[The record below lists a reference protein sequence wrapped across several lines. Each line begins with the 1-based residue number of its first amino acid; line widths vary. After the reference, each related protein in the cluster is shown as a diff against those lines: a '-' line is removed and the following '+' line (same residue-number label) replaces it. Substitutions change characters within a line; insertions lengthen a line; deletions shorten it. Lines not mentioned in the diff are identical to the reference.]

1 MEQLLQV
8 NLKKLPKRIR
18 GSIRRSPTQIIRSVA
33 KDEEDEDVVG
43 GNEDV
48 EEEEEDGEEEEDDV
62 EEEEEYDEEED
73 EDEEVDDDEL
83 ERRIQQKLVPTWDP
97 QDMWDAL
104 YREEQEYEAM
114 VARRNLIKIEKI
126 N

>member
-1 MEQLLQV
+1 MPHVIFKEKLDAKLEQLLQV

-18 GSIRRSPTQIIRSVA
+18 GSIRRSPTQIIRS
-33 KDEEDEDVVG
+33 
-43 GNEDV
+43 EDV
-48 EEEEEDGEEEEDDV
+48 EEEEEDGEEEEEDV
-62 EEEEEYDEEED
+62 EEEEECDKEED

-114 VARRNLIKIEKI
+114 VARRNLIKIEKL

>member
-18 GSIRRSPTQIIRSVA
+18 GSIRRSPTQIIRS
-33 KDEEDEDVVG
+33 
-43 GNEDV
+43 EDV
-48 EEEEEDGEEEEDDV
+48 EEEEEDGEEEE
-62 EEEEEYDEEED
+62 EEEECDKEED